1 MPTYRSRK
9 HFTLAGYALRLVLLA
24 GLFSIATCAQCVPG
38 GLAVVVNKANPVEA
52 LSMAQLRRLIMG
64 DVRSWQDR
72 KPVLLVARD
81 ASTKTFQCMITSIA
95 KMSVA
100 DYKRYIINAEFRGE
114 DPMVIQTA
122 DSNAVAARLVIQSPG
137 AIAVI
142 DASAL
147 TSLGDSVKIIRV
159 DGKSPGQAGYP
170 LL

>member
-1 MPTYRSRK
+1 
-9 HFTLAGYALRLVLLA
+9 
-24 GLFSIATCAQCVPG
+24 
-38 GLAVVVNKANPVEA
+38 
-52 LSMAQLRRLIMG
+52 MAQLRRLIMG

-95 KMSVA
+95 KMSIA

-114 DPMVIQTA
+114 DSMVIQTA
-122 DSNAVAARLVIQSPG
+122 DSNAGAARVVVQSPG

-142 DASAL
+142 DASILA
-147 TSLGDSVKIIRV
+147 TLGDSVKVVRI
-159 DGKSPGQAGYP
+159 DGKLPGQAGYP